1 MLLLFDLDHTL
12 VHTRKACD
20 PDFDFFVLR
29 LCDGEA
35 LNVHVRPYAVPLLQ
49 FLVRACI
56 PFGVWTLGTPEYAE
70 AVVDGLTEL
79 AQIRRTAWQTVR
91 SRAHVRR
98 TVDGFPVKDLHDLE
112 NELDEGVL
120 LVDDDPIHLRCPGNV
135 ERMLLA
141 PPFDLDDP
149 AVLEDDFLR
158 RVAERIDFFRR
169 RRLTRQRRAPHRP
182 QSES

>member
-29 LCDGEA
+29 LCDGGA
-35 LNVHVRPYAVPLLQ
+35 LHVHVRPYAVPLLQ

-70 AVVDGLTEL
+70 AVVDGLSEL
-79 AQIRRTAWQTVR
+79 AQIPRTAWQTVR

-98 TVDGFPVKDLHDLE
+98 TVDGFLVKDLSDLE
-112 NELDEGVL
+112 HERPGGVL
-120 LVDDDPIHLRCPGNV
+120 LVDDDPIHLRCPGNA
-135 ERMLLA
+135 ERILIA
-141 PPFDLDDP
+141 PSFDLDDP

-158 RVAERIDFFRR
+158 RVAERIDFCR
-169 RRLTRQRRAPHRP
+169 RRLTRQRRAARRF
-182 QSES
+182 QSEA